1 MCSDEGRGQSDLDR
15 PLAARVAPAIGS
27 ATSGVRSRL
36 AASYHRPGAHAHR
49 SVAGTFP
56 SPLQAPRPQ
65 VRGAFWFSDPMPV
78 SGPSRWPGPYRA
90 PRPSGERPRP
100 GRTRRRRWPA
110 PGPGWRAGSRPRR
123 PPSARWPGSWSAEGS
138 LRSAPRTRG
147 RRHATL
153 VVGTRRGR
161 STFCRRPSVVAPA
174 GTEGQ
179 LCRRFLVGR
188 LEAHHLGVE
197 ADVVEQLQE
206 VGTEIVVDQVFV
218 VVGGFRKE
226 DVFVT

>member
-123 PPSARWPGSWSAEGS
+123 PPSAKCLEVGPPRDRSGRPHEHAAVGMQRWSSGRDEVD
-138 LRSAPRTRG
+138 LRSAGALQWSRRREQKVSCVDASSSGDSKRT
-147 RRHATL
+147 TS
-153 VVGTRRGR
+153 VSKPMSSSSSKR
-161 STFCRRPSVVAPA
+161 SAPKS
-174 GTEGQ
+174 
-179 LCRRFLVGR
+179 L
-188 LEAHHLGVE
+188 
-197 ADVVEQLQE
+197 
-206 VGTEIVVDQVFV
+206 
-218 VVGGFRKE
+218 
-226 DVFVT
+226 